1 MGNIRTNFQLI
12 LIMVISL
19 LVPATARL
27 ENTEGTT
34 DRWYTL
40 AQVNQGNSLF
50 STHCADCHGK
60 SGESVTL
67 WNRPGADGYYP
78 PPPLNGTGHTWH
90 HELVLLRRIIR
101 DGGSKTGGRM
111 PPFSEKLSNAE
122 IDSLIA
128 GFQSRWPDDIYR
140 KWNGTAYERIEQPAF
155 IQDLLKELD

>member
-40 AQVNQGNSLF
+40 AQVNQGNLLF
-50 STHCADCHGK
+50 SIHCADCHGK

>member
-1 MGNIRTNFQLI
+1 MGNLRTDFQLI
-12 LIMVISL
+12 ILISL

-27 ENTEGTT
+27 ENRVGTT

-50 STHCADCHGK
+50 TMHCAECHGK
-60 SGESVTL
+60 FGESIPQ
-67 WNRPGADGYYP
+67 WNQPDADGYYP

-90 HELVLLRRIIR
+90 HELALLRRIIR
-101 DGGSKTGGRM
+101 EGGFKTGGRM
-111 PPFSEKLSNAE
+111 PAFSEKLSNAE

-155 IQDLLKELD
+155 IQELLKELD

>member
-40 AQVNQGNSLF
+40 AQVNQGNLLF
-50 STHCADCHGK
+50 SIHCADCHGK

-101 DGGSKTGGRM
+101 DGGCKTGGRM